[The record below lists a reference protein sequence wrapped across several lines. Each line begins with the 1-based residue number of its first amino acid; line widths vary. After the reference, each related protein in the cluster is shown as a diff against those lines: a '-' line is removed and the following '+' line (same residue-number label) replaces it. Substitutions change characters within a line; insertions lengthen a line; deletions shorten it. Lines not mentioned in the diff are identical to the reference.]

1 MEIARISSVLDN
13 LNFEREIK
21 AVQSSD
27 VVLCYS
33 GLSWGDE
40 HEGIDRH
47 DFNLSKEQQQLI
59 QKIAA
64 VNKNIVL
71 VLIAGSNLA
80 INWEQEN
87 IPAILHARY
96 PGERGGDAIANVI
109 FGDYNPA
116 GRIPLTFY
124 RDVKQLPA
132 FNEYDL
138 AKGKT
143 YWFLKEKPLYA
154 FGFGLSYST
163 FEYTDLTL
171 DNTELNS
178 DDILH
183 AHLKVQNT
191 GELEGDEIVQLYIS
205 YDQQDPDTPLMQ
217 LKAFKRVHIA
227 AGETTDVDLDV
238 SIAELEVLG

>member
-1 MEIARISSVLDN
+1 M
-13 LNFEREIK
+13 
-21 AVQSSD
+21 
-27 VVLCYS
+27 
-33 GLSWGDE
+33 
-40 HEGIDRH
+40 
-47 DFNLSKEQQQLI
+47 
-59 QKIAA
+59 
-64 VNKNIVL
+64 
-71 VLIAGSNLA
+71 
-80 INWEQEN
+80 
-87 IPAILHARY
+87 
-96 PGERGGDAIANVI
+96 
-109 FGDYNPA
+109 
-116 GRIPLTFY
+116 
-124 RDVKQLPA
+124 PA

-191 GELEGDEIVQLYIS
+191 GELEGDEIVQSYIS
-205 YDQQDPDTPLMQ
+205 YDQQVPDTPLMQ

-238 SIAELEVLG
+238 LIAELKFWDDSTKTYKLRTGDVKILVGSSSDAISLETMIKIL